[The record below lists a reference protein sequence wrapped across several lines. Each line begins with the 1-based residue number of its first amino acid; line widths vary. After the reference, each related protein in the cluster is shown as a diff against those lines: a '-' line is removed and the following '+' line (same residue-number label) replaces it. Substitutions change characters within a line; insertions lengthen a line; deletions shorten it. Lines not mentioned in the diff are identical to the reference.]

1 MKANQQTDARG
12 RAREKIV
19 ARVGLATA
27 RGVWIRRSFRA
38 SIASLCAAMGLASG
52 LAVAGAENCL
62 PSPADAPVVP
72 VHLSAPGLRLGI
84 ALGGGSMHGLA
95 HIGVIQELEARGLD
109 VRVVTGT
116 SVGALIG
123 SLWASG
129 LTGREIEE
137 LGRRNNWEDGASFA
151 GSWQGVFTSAR
162 LAEQLR
168 GVFRGR
174 PIETWPRRFGA
185 VSTNLDDGKRRIL
198 VKGDGARAVQAS
210 SAVPVLFTPVTIDG
224 ERLADGGLIE
234 PIPVSSARALGADF
248 VIAVDVGY
256 RPYEDEASG
265 LVQNAFQS
273 MHILINALSEYQR
286 READVAIRLDLHRQ
300 LMTCGGQALIA
311 EGREAVRRA
320 WPEISTSIALR
331 AARH

>member
-1 MKANQQTDARG
+1 MKAP
-12 RAREKIV
+12 
-19 ARVGLATA
+19 
-27 RGVWIRRSFRA
+27 
-38 SIASLCAAMGLASG
+38 IASLFAAMALASG
-52 LAVAGAENCL
+52 LAVEGAQSC
-62 PSPADAPVVP
+62 PPPPADATI
-72 VHLSAPGLRLGI
+72 APAPISTQGLRLGV

-109 VRVVTGT
+109 VQVVTGT

-137 LGRRNNWEDGASFA
+137 LGQRNNWEDGASFA
-151 GSWQGVFTSAR
+151 GSWQGVFTSDR

-185 VSTNLDDGKRRIL
+185 VATNLDDGTRRIL
-198 VKGDGARAVQAS
+198 AKGDGARAVQAS
-210 SAVPVLFTPVTIDG
+210 SAIPALFTPVTIDG
-224 ERLADGGLIE
+224 ERLADGGLVE
-234 PIPVSSARALGADF
+234 PVPVRSARSLGADF

-256 RPYEDEASG
+256 RPYEEEASG

-320 WPEISTSIALR
+320 WPEISKAIALR
-331 AARH
+331 ATRR